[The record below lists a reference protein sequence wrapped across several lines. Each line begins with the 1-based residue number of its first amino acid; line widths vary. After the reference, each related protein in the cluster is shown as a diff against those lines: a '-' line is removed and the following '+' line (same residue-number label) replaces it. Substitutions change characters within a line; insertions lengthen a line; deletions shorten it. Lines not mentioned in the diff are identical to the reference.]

1 MVKPIAWNTVN
12 IRTHISNQSK
22 AKSRIT
28 NGKEAGITNEI
39 ANTISYNVANSISI
53 RIANCKV
60 SGIINY
66 IANSIIN
73 EYPIVLS
80 MT

>member
-1 MVKPIAWNTVN
+1 MAWPT
-12 IRTHISNQSK
+12 SNQSK
-22 AKSRIT
+22 AKYSIT

-39 ANTISYNVANSISI
+39 ANTISYNVANSIAI
-53 RIANCKV
+53 RIDNGKV

-66 IANSIIN
+66 IANNITN